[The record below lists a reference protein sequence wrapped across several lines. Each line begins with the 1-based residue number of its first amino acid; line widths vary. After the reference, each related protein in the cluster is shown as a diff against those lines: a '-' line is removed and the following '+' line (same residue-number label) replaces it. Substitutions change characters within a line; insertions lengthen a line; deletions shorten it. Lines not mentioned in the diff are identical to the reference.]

1 MIDLREYFYNKIKNE
16 MDHWDMSDAYSITFF
31 LYSNEAYTYKEYS
44 NVCEFSISL
53 NNETF
58 FKSEYAGDDE
68 GLYSEERWNYAYL
81 EQDDK
86 DMLDEKGMETL
97 FAWYKQEGIENI
109 GYEDPDCYDENCR
122 YIGKGPVGY
131 YELLEVISDVARR
144 LIEEDYFLQRCGK
157 RIPIIIQDLEF
168 AWYVLEATKKVNI
181 HDEAHD
187 FFKALESGNM

>member
-58 FKSEYAGDDE
+58 FKSEYSGDDE
-68 GLYSEERWNYAYL
+68 GLYSEERWNYACL

-97 FAWYKQEGIENI
+97 FAWYKQEGIENV

-122 YIGKGPVGY
+122 YKHCMRLSKCFIF
-131 YELLEVISDVARR
+131 LLKLS
-144 LIEEDYFLQRCGK
+144 
-157 RIPIIIQDLEF
+157 
-168 AWYVLEATKKVNI
+168 WVLWN
-181 HDEAHD
+181 
-187 FFKALESGNM
+187 

>member
-1 MIDLREYFYNKIKNE
+1 
-16 MDHWDMSDAYSITFF
+16 MSDAYSITFF
-31 LYSNEAYTYKEYS
+31 LYSNEVYAYKEYS

-58 FKSEYAGDDE
+58 FKSEYSGGDE

-168 AWYVLEATKKVNI
+168 TWYVLEATKKVNI

>member
-16 MDHWDMSDAYSITFF
+16 MDNWDMSDAYSITFF

-58 FKSEYAGDDE
+58 FKSEYSGDDE
-68 GLYSEERWNYAYL
+68 GLYSEERWNY
-81 EQDDK
+81 
-86 DMLDEKGMETL
+86 
-97 FAWYKQEGIENI
+97 
-109 GYEDPDCYDENCR
+109 ENCR

-168 AWYVLEATKKVNI
+168 TWYVLEATKKVNI

>member
-58 FKSEYAGDDE
+58 FKSEYSGDDE

-86 DMLDEKGMETL
+86 DMLDEK
-97 FAWYKQEGIENI
+97 
-109 GYEDPDCYDENCR
+109 
-122 YIGKGPVGY
+122 
-131 YELLEVISDVARR
+131 
-144 LIEEDYFLQRCGK
+144 
-157 RIPIIIQDLEF
+157 
-168 AWYVLEATKKVNI
+168 
-181 HDEAHD
+181 
-187 FFKALESGNM
+187 

>member
-1 MIDLREYFYNKIKNE
+1 MGYVRCLFY
-16 MDHWDMSDAYSITFF
+16 YLF

-58 FKSEYAGDDE
+58 FKSEYSGDDE

-144 LIEEDYFLQRCGK
+144 LIKEDYFLQRCGK

-168 AWYVLEATKKVNI
+168 TWYVLEATKKVNI

>member
-1 MIDLREYFYNKIKNE
+1 MINLREYFYNKIKNE

-58 FKSEYAGDDE
+58 FKSEYSGDDE

-86 DMLDEKGMETL
+86 DMLDEKKL
-97 FAWYKQEGIENI
+97 FCFIIEKL
-109 GYEDPDCYDENCR
+109 P
-122 YIGKGPVGY
+122 
-131 YELLEVISDVARR
+131 R
-144 LIEEDYFLQRCGK
+144 LCQSSTSSCSVKK
-157 RIPIIIQDLEF
+157 R
-168 AWYVLEATKKVNI
+168 
-181 HDEAHD
+181 
-187 FFKALESGNM
+187 

>member
-1 MIDLREYFYNKIKNE
+1 MANAVAVRDYGDQYQALVFWKYALDLLKK
-16 MDHWDMSDAYSITFF
+16 DSD
-31 LYSNEAYTYKEYS
+31 
-44 NVCEFSISL
+44 
-53 NNETF
+53 
-58 FKSEYAGDDE
+58 
-68 GLYSEERWNYAYL
+68 
-81 EQDDK
+81 
-86 DMLDEKGMETL
+86 
-97 FAWYKQEGIENI
+97 IENI

-168 AWYVLEATKKVNI
+168 TWYVLEATKKVNI

>member
-58 FKSEYAGDDE
+58 FKSEYSGDDE
-68 GLYSEERWNYAYL
+68 GLIYSNSGLYCV
-81 EQDDK
+81 
-86 DMLDEKGMETL
+86 EKEMETL

-168 AWYVLEATKKVNI
+168 TWYVLEATKKVNI